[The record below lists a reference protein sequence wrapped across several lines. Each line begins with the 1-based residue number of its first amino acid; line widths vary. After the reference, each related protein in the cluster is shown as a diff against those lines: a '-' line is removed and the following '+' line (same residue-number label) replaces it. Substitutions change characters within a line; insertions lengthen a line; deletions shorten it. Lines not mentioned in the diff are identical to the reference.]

1 MAKFLI
7 EWGFR
12 DEILI
17 KDVIEAVDIDA
28 AIKVADHMAEDLW
41 ASNKTFA
48 AKPYGDKHGQPR
60 DDNLSSDGGSADIHA
75 DRRGASGGL

>member
-17 KDVIEAVDIDA
+17 KDVIEAADIDA
-28 AIKVADHMAEDLW
+28 AIKEADRMAEDLW

-60 DDNLSSDGGSADIHA
+60 DNTFSGNGSGTDVHVDRSGAGG
-75 DRRGASGGL
+75 GV